1 LASDPKSNT
10 RTAAQLLVAELEAH
24 GVDRVFCVPGESYL
38 AVLDALYGR
47 PIEVVTCRHE
57 SGAGFMAVADAKLTG
72 RPGVCLVSRGPGASN
87 AGIAV
92 HTAQQDA
99 APLVLFVGQV
109 ERKDRGR
116 GAFQEVNYERTFGDM
131 AKLVVE
137 VSDPLRI
144 AEATTHAFHVASTGV
159 PGPVVIV
166 LPEDML
172 IDPAPAP
179 VLPPRRQPLAAPA
192 PNAVAEAAALL
203 GQAER
208 PLVIA
213 GSRLGAAPARALL
226 RQVAEAWEVSVAVS
240 FRQQDL
246 FDNAHPLFAGHLG
259 YMLPKPQVALY
270 QESDLILAVGT
281 RLGDVTTQGY
291 VIPTAPQPRQKL
303 IHVYDDPRVLGA
315 NFATDL
321 AIAADPK
328 HFLAALLREAPP
340 PARRHAPWNER
351 LNRQWR
357 DMATWKPAAAKDG
370 VVFGNVIAAL
380 ARRCGEDAAFAI
392 DAGNF
397 SGWLSRYFPFRAS
410 QRLLGPISGAMG
422 FGVPAAV
429 AAALRLKRRIVCLV
443 GDGGMLM
450 TGNELAVAV
459 QHELPLVII
468 VSNNGSYGTIR
479 LHQEKAFPG
488 RRIATDLANPD
499 FARLGEAFGALGLK
513 IEARGRGRSGT
524 RCRLRQRRSRRHRR
538 AHQSRIHLRVH
549 GARAIALTHPPI
561 TAKVSPA
568 ARRADSF

>member
-10 RTAAQLLVAELEAH
+10 RTAAQLLVAELEVH
-24 GVDRVFCVPGESYL
+24 DVDRVFCVPGESYL
-38 AVLDALYGR
+38 AVLDALFGR

-72 RPGVCLVSRGPGASN
+72 KPGICFVSRGPGASN
-87 AGIAV
+87 AAIAV

-137 VSDPLRI
+137 VSDPARL
-144 AEATTHAFHVASTGV
+144 AEVTAHAFHVATIGA
-159 PGPVVIV
+159 PGPVVVV

-172 IDPAPAP
+172 TEP
-179 VLPPRRQPLAAPA
+179 VTAAVEGRRSGLAAVPA
-192 PNAVAEAAALL
+192 RPVVAEVGAML
-203 GQAER
+203 GRAER
-208 PLVIA
+208 PLLIA
-213 GSRLGAAPARALL
+213 GGRLSSAPGRAALRRA
-226 RQVAEAWEVSVAVS
+226 AERWDIPVAVS

-246 FDNAHPLFAGHLG
+246 FDNDHPLYAGHLG
-259 YMLPKPQVALY
+259 YLLPKQQVATY
-270 QESDLILAVGT
+270 AESDLILAVGT

-291 VIPTAPQPRQKL
+291 VLPSAPKPAQKL
-303 IHVYDDPRVLGA
+303 IHVYDDTAVLGSV
-315 NFATDL
+315 FATDL
-321 AIAADPK
+321 AIATHPAA
-328 HFLAALLREAPP
+328 FLNALAAEPAPDSG
-340 PARRHAPWNER
+340 RHAAWTAKLHR
-351 LNRQWR
+351 LWADLAAWEPRQ
-357 DMATWKPAAAKDG
+357 AADG
-370 VVFGNVIAAL
+370 LVFGAVIAAL
-380 ARRCGEDAAFAI
+380 ARRCGEDAVFAI

-429 AAALRLKRRIVCLV
+429 AAALRLKKRVVCLV

-459 QHELPLVII
+459 QHKLPLVII

-499 FARLGEAFGALGLK
+499 FARLGEAFGATGLTLER
-513 IEARGRGRSGT
+513 EADIDRVLDAAFADTGPVVVDVRTSLEYISAFT
-524 RCRLRQRRSRRHRR
+524 TL
-538 AHQSRIHLRVH
+538 AALAQSR
-549 GARAIALTHPPI
+549 
-561 TAKVSPA
+561 
-568 ARRADSF
+568 